1 MKRKLLSVF
10 LSLSLCAGLV
20 PTAALAAG
28 NEHNISTGTL
38 TISEN
43 GSYTVTGTSTS
54 NHIVVEKDV
63 TATVTL
69 NNVTITGT
77 AYDVANTIPAS
88 SPIDLADGATLTLVL
103 RDNSTNTLTGGT
115 GGTGDGA
122 PGIHVP
128 DNATLI
134 IQGGGSLTVTGGT
147 SRTGFGGAGIGGNAD
162 SQSGPFPTGENCG
175 TVIILAEHVTAAG
188 GIRNNGLAGKDIG
201 GGSAYYNGGDGQG
214 IRPSGNNTYTVW
226 GNVTLPEGVEI
237 PDGAVLTGD
246 GSLTAK
252 LEQSAP
258 GAPTQNTCTST
269 SVTLDAPSDA
279 ISGKTVEYGCVEG
292 NGGASSITNWTSNTT
307 FNDLTPGT
315 AYTFYARYAGDK
327 FFDPSPA
334 SGSLSVTTLPA
345 SPESSAVT
353 IDYELETISYDS
365 NTLEMSAAEDFTSGT
380 VISSGSSIADYMGQ
394 SIYVRVKE
402 ADGIPASAATEIT
415 IPARP
420 DAPRLSINTGAEG
433 VELSNE
439 YYYNTTSG
447 EYSAEGWTQGTGSL
461 VTVQP
466 GSSIYIYKAAVASGD
481 DAAFKSQV
489 QTLTAPTRA
498 DTPSVPT
505 IDYKDEALSGTN
517 TNMEC
522 RVGDTGEWVD
532 CTADMNLADI
542 GWTGN
547 EMMVYF
553 RTAATTASYASP
565 ASASLTIPARPDPP
579 AAPKVTDRTDDSI
592 TITAIDGVE
601 YRLGDDGTWQA
612 GTGGIITFSDL
623 TSGQTY
629 TIYARNP
636 AVTTGG
642 DPAFASAEAST
653 QATTKNS
660 AGAAPAVGDAD
671 VTDTAITLPYDPSWE
686 YSTDETN
693 WSDTY
698 QFTGLNPATAYTYYV
713 RVAENEDSEA
723 SEAAVVTVY
732 TAHAAPQTGV
742 GYTIDYVTETV
753 AATGDYEVR
762 LSEGDSWTA
771 GPINITPGGS
781 FQARRTATE
790 GGPPASAAMSNSV
803 PARPVAPTTPVG
815 RDRQISGVDAT
826 MEYRATFGTD
836 QNWKDCGGHSVTNL
850 AAGDY
855 QVRYRAKGDKFASEA
870 ITVHVYHDSGSGSE
884 TTTYPPTVEKSEN
897 GSVKINP
904 TTPQKG
910 DTVTITPQ
918 PDEGYEVASVT
929 VTKSGNKA
937 VEVTDNG
944 DGTWSFKQPSGKVT
958 IKVEFREIE
967 QEPVELPF
975 TDVPADAWYIDGV
988 RYVYEHHI
996 MSGTGADTFNPSG
1009 IVNRGMIVQVL
1020 YNLAGQPKVEGGS
1033 GFDDVP
1039 GDFWCADAIAWA
1051 SKLGVVN
1058 GYGDGTFGPD
1068 NNMTRDQMA
1077 VILFNYA
1084 RAMGYDTSA
1093 RGDLSGFTD
1102 IPENY
1107 WAGDALEWAYAEHL
1121 ITGTSDT
1128 AMSPTGQ
1135 ASRAQIA
1142 VIMMRFCERYVEK

>member
-20 PTAALAAG
+20 PTAALAADTPTS
-28 NEHNISTGTL
+28 HDISQNTL
-38 TISEN
+38 TISQD

-237 PDGAVLTGD
+237 PEGAVLTGD
-246 GSLTAK
+246 GSLSSQ

-258 GAPTQNTCTST
+258 GAPTLNTCTST
-269 SVTLDAPSDA
+269 SVTLGAPSDA
-279 ISGKTVEYGCVEG
+279 ISGKTVEYGCVEE
-292 NGGASSITNWTSNTT
+292 NEEASSITEWQNDPT
-307 FNDLTPGT
+307 FNNLTPST

-327 FFDPSPA
+327 FFKPSPA
-334 SGSLSVTTLPA
+334 SSVGLSVTTLPA

-365 NTLEMSAAEDFTSGT
+365 STLEMSTSEGFTSGT
-380 VISSGSSIADYMGQ
+380 AISSDSSIADYMGQ
-394 SIYVRVKE
+394 SIYVRVK
-402 ADGIPASAATEIT
+402 AAGGIPASAATEIT

-447 EYSAEGWTQGTGSL
+447 EYSAEGWRQGTGSL

-466 GSSIYIYKAAVASGD
+466 DNSIYIYKAAVASGD

-489 QTLTAPTRA
+489 QTLTAPARA
-498 DTPSVPT
+498 DTPNVPT
-505 IDYKDEALSGTN
+505 IDYENEALSGTD

-553 RTAATTASYASP
+553 RTAATTANYASP

-601 YRLGDDGTWQA
+601 YRLGDGGTWQA
-612 GTGGIITFSDL
+612 GTGGITFSDL

-642 DPAFASAEAST
+642 NPAFASAEAST

-686 YSTDETN
+686 YSTDGTS

-732 TAHAAPQTGV
+732 TAHAAPQIGE

-781 FQARRTATE
+781 FQARHTATE
-790 GGPPASAAMSNSV
+790 GGPPASAAMTNSV
-803 PARPVAPTTPVG
+803 PARPAAPTTPVG

-836 QNWKDCGGHSVTNL
+836 QNWKDCGGHSVTDL
-850 AAGDY
+850 AVGDY

-897 GSVKINP
+897 GAVKIDP

-910 DTVTITPQ
+910 DTVTITAEPR
-918 PDEGYEVASVT
+918 DRYKVDDIT
-929 VTKSGNKA
+929 VTTAGGKP
-937 VEVTDNG
+937 VEVEEQSNG
-944 DGTWSFKQPSGKVT
+944 TYTFIQPGSRVSIEVT
-958 IKVEFREIE
+958 FDVD
-967 QEPVELPF
+967 LPF
-975 TDVPADAWYIDGV
+975 TDVPEDAWYIEGAK
-988 RYVYEHHI
+988 YVYANYI
-996 MSGTGADTFNPSG
+996 MSGTGDTTFSPSAP
-1009 IVNRGMIVQVL
+1009 VSRGMVVQIL
-1020 YNLAGQPKVEGGS
+1020 YNLAGQPDVEGGS
-1033 GFDDVP
+1033 GFDDV
-1039 GDFWCADAIAWA
+1039 GKDYWSADAIAWA
-1051 SKLGVVN
+1051 VQNGVVG
-1058 GYGDGTFGPD
+1058 GYGDGTFRPD
-1068 NNMTRDQMA
+1068 DDLTREQMV
-1077 VILFNYA
+1077 VILRNYA
-1084 RAMGYDTSA
+1084 YRMGWDISA
-1093 RGDLSGFTD
+1093 TGDLSKFED
-1102 IPENY
+1102 IPEGDY
-1107 WAGDALEWAYAEHL
+1107 WAKDALSWAYGIGL
-1121 ITGTSDT
+1121 LGGTGDT
-1128 AMSPTGQ
+1128 TMDPTGQ

-1142 VIMMRFCERYVEK
+1142 VIMMRFCEQYMKS